1 MASTGVDGLAFVS
14 TKYAQFGKDTVD
26 KDWPDI
32 EMHMIP
38 ADVVADGGRYFK
50 QLAGLSDEVSVNYLS
65 EIQYTASRK

>member
-1 MASTGVDGLAFVS
+1 MS
-14 TKYAQFGKDTVD
+14 TKYAHNDKGVAD

-50 QLAGLSDEVSVNYLS
+50 QLAGLSDQVSLLIMPEAN
-65 EIQYTASRK
+65 A